1 MGEWDGL
8 GPCLDRKE
16 MARSACSS
24 EMTKTPF
31 DDDAVRDGVGNAV
44 TSGSV
49 LFLATLAFGL
59 AMLALLGVLALADVV
74 GVGSILPF
82 FALPPALF
90 IASGVLLWRWMS
102 GEGSG
107 AAVREVARSHS
118 SARTEH
124 KRR

>member
-1 MGEWDGL
+1 M
-8 GPCLDRKE
+8 GPCPNRKE
-16 MARSACSS
+16 MTRSACSS
-24 EMTKTPF
+24 EMTKEPF
-31 DDDAVRDGVGNAV
+31 DDDAVRAGVGNAV

-90 IASGVLLWRWMS
+90 IASGVLLWRWTS
-102 GEGSG
+102 GERKEVG
-107 AAVREVARSHS
+107 VREVARSHS